1 MEKKLTQSQEQ
12 FAMLVALKN
21 MSYAEAAREAYPSKK
36 RPAQTGFQASRSRA
50 VAARID
56 YLRKETEQIQTD
68 ARAEFIKYDH
78 IAKIAGSEERETFWT
93 DLMRDN
99 AERTRDRLAASELLG
114 KKQRDFIQQI
124 ESKTL
129 TATVDLSQF
138 SLEDL
143 KSILTEV
150 IRKRMLNNGTGTT
163 E

>member
-1 MEKKLTQSQEQ
+1 MEKKLTPRQEQ
-12 FAMLVALKN
+12 FAMLVALRN
-21 MSYAEAAREAYPSKK
+21 MNYTDAAREAYPSVRQSGQHGYREAIK
-36 RPAQTGFQASRSRA
+36 PL
-50 VAARID
+50 VAARIE
-56 YLRKETEQIQTD
+56 YLRKETEQSRID
-68 ARAEFIKYDH
+68 ARAEFVKHDH

-143 KSILTEV
+143 KLILAEV
-150 IRKRMLNNGTGTT
+150 KQKRMLNDGTGTT